1 MRFKEK
7 ASSIALA
14 AILMGSSVISANAYM
29 KEEIV
34 GSNRYETA
42 AKVADKMVNY
52 STAVLVNGNSMADG
66 LSASGL
72 AGKENA
78 PILLVKTDSIPKE
91 TLQRLYKVKR
101 VYIIGKEN
109 AVSGKVESSL
119 KKSGMAVK
127 RIGGS
132 NRIDTS
138 IAVSKEIGS
147 YSKAFL
153 VNGFKGEA
161 DAMSVASIAARDKAP
176 IILTNGNSNPV
187 SKKSGVKYYV
197 VGGNTVMSNTLQSS
211 FGAERLSGSNR
222 YTTNKV
228 IVKKFYPNTDKLYF
242 AKGDGLV
249 DALAV
254 SPLAKNNGLALV
266 SENSDKSVFYKKENL
281 VQVGGMNRSIVDKV
295 LNSVYNEDSAKPDNK
310 PNDENNKPG
319 EDSAKPDNK
328 PVIPP
333 EDNKPENKPSEKTY
347 DINSAE
353 FQKIVREEFYRLLD
367 AHRAAN
373 NVPAT
378 KHHWAF
384 EETAKIKSKHMI
396 DNDYYSH
403 GTNGQTLVYPHTSGG
418 AECIHWIYVNGN
430 LTYTK
435 GIEIAHHL
443 FNDWKN
449 STDHNTIMLRNH
461 SDIANGIYDVDGFAF
476 HAKWNSSIEIAH
488 HLFNDWKNS
497 TDHNT
502 IMLRNHSDIA
512 NGIYDVDGFAFHA
525 KWNSS
530 ENRYDLKATYRK
542 GNSHNLWDTPDTTN
556 PGSPGYQPKL
566 FSMIEDNVKNIVEI
580 FE

>member
-1 MRFKEK
+1 MKFKEK

-14 AILMGSSVISANAYM
+14 AILLTSSIVPANAYM

-42 AKVADKMVNY
+42 AKVADKMGNY

-91 TLQRLYKVKR
+91 TLQRLYKVKK

-109 AVSGKVESSL
+109 AVSGKVETSL
-119 KKSGMAVK
+119 KKSGITVK

-161 DAMSVASIAARDKAP
+161 DAMSVSSVAARDKAP
-176 IILTNGNSNPV
+176 IILTNGNSNPGN
-187 SKKSGVKYYV
+187 KKSGVKYYV
-197 VGGNTVMSNTLQSS
+197 VGGDTVMGNSIQSS

-249 DALAV
+249 DALSV
-254 SPLAKNNGLALV
+254 SPLAKNSGLVLV
-266 SENSDKSVFYKKENL
+266 NENSDKSVFYNKENL
-281 VQVGGMNRSIVDKV
+281 VQVGGMSRSIVDKV
-295 LNSVYNEDSAKPDNK
+295 LNSVYNEDSAKPDNQQK

-319 EDSAKPDNK
+319 EDSTKPDENK
-328 PVIPP
+328 PVTPP
-333 EDNKPENKPSEKTY
+333 EDNKPSGDTQKPSEKTY

-353 FQKIVREEFYRLLD
+353 FQKIVRDEFYRLLD

-476 HAKWNSSIEIAH
+476 HAKWNSS
-488 HLFNDWKNS
+488 
-497 TDHNT
+497 
-502 IMLRNHSDIA
+502 
-512 NGIYDVDGFAFHA
+512 
-525 KWNSS
+525 

>member
-1 MRFKEK
+1 MKFKEK

-14 AILMGSSVISANAYM
+14 VILMGSSVISANAYM

-34 GSNRYETA
+34 GENRYETA
-42 AKVADKMVNY
+42 AKVADRMGNY
-52 STAVLVNGNSMADG
+52 STAVLVNGDSLPDG

-91 TLQRLYKVKR
+91 TLQRLYKVKK

-119 KKSGMAVK
+119 KKSGMTVK

-161 DAMSVASIAARDKAP
+161 DAMSVSAVAARDKAP

-211 FGAERLSGSNR
+211 FSAERLSGSNR
-222 YTTNKV
+222 YTTNKA
-228 IVKKFYPNTDKLYF
+228 IVKKFYPSTDKLYF

-254 SPLAKNNGLALV
+254 SPLAKNSGLALV
-266 SENSDKSVFYKKENL
+266 NENSDKSVFYQKENL

-295 LNSVYNEDSAKPDNK
+295 LNSIYDEDPAKPDDENK
-310 PNDENNKPG
+310 PDENKPG
-319 EDSAKPDNK
+319 NDTTQKPDENR
-328 PVIPP
+328 PVTP
-333 EDNKPENKPSEKTY
+333 NEKIY

-353 FQKIVREEFYRLLD
+353 FQKIVRDEFYRLLD
-367 AHRAAN
+367 AHRSN
-373 NVPAT
+373 NGVPAT

-384 EETAKIKSKHMI
+384 EESAKIKSKHMI

-418 AECIHWIYVNGN
+418 AECIHWIYVRGD

-435 GIEIAHHL
+435 GVEIAHHL

-449 STDHNTIMLRNH
+449 STDHNTIMLRDH
-461 SDIANGIYDVDGFAF
+461 SDVTNGSYNVDGFAF
-476 HAKWNSSIEIAH
+476 HAKWN
-488 HLFNDWKNS
+488 
-497 TDHNT
+497 T
-502 IMLRNHSDIA
+502 R
-512 NGIYDVDGFAFHA
+512 Y
-525 KWNSS
+525 
-530 ENRYDLKATYRK
+530 NRYDLKATYHK
-542 GNSHNLWDTPDTTN
+542 GSSHGLWDTSDTTN
-556 PGSPGYQPKL
+556 PASPGYQPK
-566 FSMIEDNVKNIVEI
+566 SN
-580 FE
+580 

>member
-1 MRFKEK
+1 MKFKEK

-14 AILMGSSVISANAYM
+14 AILLTSSIVPANAYM

-42 AKVADKMVNY
+42 AKVADKMGNY
-52 STAVLVNGNSMADG
+52 STAVLVNGNSLPDG

-78 PILLVKTDSIPKE
+78 PILLVKKDSIPKE

-161 DAMSVASIAARDKAP
+161 DAMSVSAVAARDKAP

-197 VGGNTVMSNTLQSS
+197 VGGDTVMSNSIQSS

-249 DALAV
+249 DALSV
-254 SPLAKNNGLALV
+254 SPLAKNSGLVLV
-266 SENSDKSVFYKKENL
+266 NENSDKSVFYNKENL
-281 VQVGGMNRSIVDKV
+281 VQVGGMSRSIVDKV
-295 LNSVYNEDSAKPDNK
+295 LNSVYNEDSAKPDNQQK

-319 EDSAKPDNK
+319 EDSTKPDENK
-328 PVIPP
+328 PVTPP
-333 EDNKPENKPSEKTY
+333 EDNKPSGDTQKPSEKTY

-353 FQKIVREEFYRLLD
+353 FQKIVRDEFYRLLD

-476 HAKWNSSIEIAH
+476 HAKWNSS
-488 HLFNDWKNS
+488 
-497 TDHNT
+497 
-502 IMLRNHSDIA
+502 
-512 NGIYDVDGFAFHA
+512 
-525 KWNSS
+525 

>member
-1 MRFKEK
+1 MKFKEK

-14 AILMGSSVISANAYM
+14 AILLTSSIVPVNAYM

-42 AKVADKMVNY
+42 AKVADKMGNY
-52 STAVLVNGNSMADG
+52 STAVLVNGNSIADG

-91 TLQRLYKVKR
+91 TLQRLYKVKK

-109 AVSGKVESSL
+109 AVSGKVETSL
-119 KKSGMAVK
+119 KKSGITVK

-161 DAMSVASIAARDKAP
+161 DAMSVSSVAARDKAP
-176 IILTNGNSNPV
+176 IILTNGNSNPGN
-187 SKKSGVKYYV
+187 KKSGVKYYV
-197 VGGNTVMSNTLQSS
+197 VGGDTVMGNSIQSS

-242 AKGDGLV
+242 AKGDSLV
-249 DALAV
+249 DALTV

-266 SENSDKSVFYKKENL
+266 SENSDKSVFYNKETL
-281 VQVGGMNRSIVDKV
+281 VQVGGMNRNIVDKV
-295 LNSVYNEDSAKPDNK
+295 LNSIYNEDSAKPDNK

-333 EDNKPENKPSEKTY
+333 EDNKPENPDNKPSEQTY

-353 FQKIVREEFYRLLD
+353 FQKIVRDEFYRLLD
-367 AHRAAN
+367 NYRAGN
-373 NVPAT
+373 SNMDI
-378 KHHWAF
+378 KHHWAY
-384 EETAKIKSKHMI
+384 EESALIKSKHMI
-396 DNDYYSH
+396 DNNYYGH
-403 GTNGQTLVYPHTSGG
+403 AGGLTYPHIISKS
-418 AECIHWIYVNGN
+418 ECIHWLYVQGD
-430 LTYTK
+430 LTENK
-435 GIEIAHHL
+435 GIEIANQL

-449 STDHNTIMLRNH
+449 SPDHRSIMLAPV
-461 SDIANGIYDVDGFAF
+461 SLAVTDNGHFAIDGFAF
-476 HAKWNSSIEIAH
+476 YGKWNSS
-488 HLFNDWKNS
+488 
-497 TDHNT
+497 
-502 IMLRNHSDIA
+502 
-512 NGIYDVDGFAFHA
+512 A
-525 KWNSS
+525 K
-530 ENRYDLKATYRK
+530 RYDLKATYHRGHSGK
-542 GNSHNLWDTPDTTN
+542 LKYTDDTTN
-556 PGSPGYQPKL
+556 DAYKPKL
-566 FSMIEDNVKNIVEI
+566 SSMIEDNVKNIVEI

>member
-14 AILMGSSVISANAYM
+14 VILMGSSVISANAYM

-42 AKVADKMVNY
+42 AKVADRMGNY
-52 STAVLVNGNSMADG
+52 STAVLVNGNSIADG

-91 TLQRLYKVKR
+91 TLQRLYKVKK

-109 AVSGKVESSL
+109 AVSGKVETSL
-119 KKSGMAVK
+119 KKSGISVK

-161 DAMSVASIAARDKAP
+161 DAMSVSAVAARDKAP

-197 VGGNTVMSNTLQSS
+197 VGGDTVMSNSIQSS

-249 DALAV
+249 DALSV
-254 SPLAKNNGLALV
+254 SPFAKNSGLALV
-266 SENSDKSVFYKKENL
+266 SENSDKSVFYNKETL
-281 VQVGGMNRSIVDKV
+281 VQVGGMNRNIVDKV
-295 LNSVYNEDSAKPDNK
+295 LNSIYNEDSANPDENK

-328 PVIPP
+328 PVTPP

-353 FQKIVREEFYRLLD
+353 FQKIVRDEFYRLLD

-476 HAKWNSSIEIAH
+476 HAKWNSS
-488 HLFNDWKNS
+488 
-497 TDHNT
+497 
-502 IMLRNHSDIA
+502 
-512 NGIYDVDGFAFHA
+512 
-525 KWNSS
+525 

>member
-14 AILMGSSVISANAYM
+14 AILMASSIAPANAYM

-42 AKVADKMVNY
+42 AKVADRMGNY
-52 STAVLVNGNSMADG
+52 STAVLVNGNSIADG

-91 TLQRLYKVKR
+91 TLQRLYKVKK

-119 KKSGMAVK
+119 KKSGMSVK

-161 DAMSVASIAARDKAP
+161 DAMSASAVAARDKAP

-187 SKKSGVKYYV
+187 SKKSGVEYYV
-197 VGGNTVMSNTLQSS
+197 VGGNTVMSNSIQTS

-249 DALAV
+249 DALSV
-254 SPLAKNNGLALV
+254 SPLAKNSGLALV
-266 SENSDKSVFYKKENL
+266 NENSDKSVFYNKENL
-281 VQVGGMNRSIVDKV
+281 VQVGGMSRSIVDKV

-310 PNDENNKPG
+310 PVTPPG
-319 EDSAKPDNK
+319 DNK
-328 PVIPP
+328 PNG
-333 EDNKPENKPSEKTY
+333 DTQKPSEKTY

-353 FQKIVREEFYRLLD
+353 FQKIVRDEFYRLLD
-367 AHRAAN
+367 NYRAGN
-373 NVPAT
+373 SNMDI
-378 KHHWAF
+378 KHHWAC
-384 EETAKIKSKHMI
+384 EESSMMKAEDMIKR
-396 DNDYYSH
+396 DYFGH
-403 GTNGQTLVYPHTSGG
+403 AGGLTYPHLVSK
-418 AECIHWIYVNGN
+418 AECAAGQWVEGSV
-430 LTYTK
+430 TK
-435 GIEIAHHL
+435 DAGIAL
-443 FNDWKN
+443 ANRLYNQWKN
-449 STDHNTIMLRNH
+449 SPDHRGIMLAPVDSSVPENNAFA
-461 SDIANGIYDVDGFAF
+461 IDGFAF
-476 HAKWNSSIEIAH
+476 YAKESNYSESFGGKYPKRRANKVYMIKAVYH
-488 HLFNDWKNS
+488 
-497 TDHNT
+497 
-502 IMLRNHSDIA
+502 RSD
-512 NGIYDVDGFAFHA
+512 
-525 KWNSS
+525 SRS
-530 ENRYDLKATYRK
+530 
-542 GNSHNLWDTPDTTN
+542 LWDTSDTTN
-556 PGSPGYQPKL
+556 PSSPGYQPK
-566 FSMIEDNVKNIVEI
+566 NN
-580 FE
+580 